1 MKNMRLLKIKFV
13 LIFTSILFLTNCAMK
28 KNNTSNNSFEFRNG
42 NEKITFE
49 ILTGNKYLEIN
60 KTTQTKFTFENIDPK
75 ICAFVG
81 PTVTFAKPNSTKE
94 NEILIN
100 LSPTDEHLKNK
111 KIQIAVNYKSK
122 GELQWFNIVIPL
134 KKVENK

>member
-1 MKNMRLLKIKFV
+1 MRLFKIKLILILTSV
-13 LIFTSILFLTNCAMK
+13 LFITNCAIK
-28 KNNTSNNSFEFRNG
+28 KNNTSNESFEFRNG

-49 ILTGNKYLEIN
+49 ILTGNKYLEVN

-75 ICAFVG
+75 TCAFAG
-81 PTVTFAKPNSTKE
+81 PTVTFAKPNSPNE

-111 KIQIAVNYKSK
+111 KIQIAVNYRSK

-134 KKVENK
+134 KKTENK